1 MSRNGNDLLCV
12 SFVNYEFV
20 CVFSLLF
27 TRLQP
32 HLLSNL
38 TENVWINDLV
48 CTAIIGEGTT
58 CSSLFLENRYF
69 LNDRLTPVES
79 IFETNPI
86 L

>member
-38 TENVWINDLV
+38 TENVWINDLLCV
-48 CTAIIGEGTT
+48 HRGRHDLLITVFG
-58 CSSLFLENRYF
+58 
-69 LNDRLTPVES
+69 
-79 IFETNPI
+79 
-86 L
+86 